1 VRSFV
6 KGSIFARIR
15 YLLGY
20 GYVAFG
26 ITVIVQL
33 VHSVGLRP
41 EAVPG
46 FVLGGALIWLGT
58 IRIRAGVP
66 ARAQ

>member
-1 VRSFV
+1 MRSFV
-6 KGSIFARIR
+6 KGSSFARIR

-20 GYVAFG
+20 GYVVFG
-26 ITVIVQL
+26 IVVMVQL
-33 VHSVGLRP
+33 VHGVGLRA

-46 FVLGGALIWLGT
+46 LVLGAALIWLGT

-66 ARAQ
+66 ARPR

>member
-6 KGSIFARIR
+6 KGSGFARIR

-33 VHSVGLRP
+33 VHGVGLRF
-41 EAVPG
+41 EAIPG
-46 FVLGGALIWLGT
+46 LVLGAALIWLGA

-66 ARAQ
+66 ARAR